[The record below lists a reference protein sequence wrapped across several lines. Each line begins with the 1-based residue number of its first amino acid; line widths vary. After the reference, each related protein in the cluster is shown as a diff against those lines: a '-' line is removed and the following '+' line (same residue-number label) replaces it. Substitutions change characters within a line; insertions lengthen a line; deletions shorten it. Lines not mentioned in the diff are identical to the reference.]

1 MSKLYAVYDENDFP
15 VCVGTSKECAKYMG
29 KKSPKAFIEHCSN
42 VRRGIISPKL
52 RGYVIG
58 DDPQRE
64 VKNSE
69 RK

>member
-15 VCVGTSKECAKYMG
+15 VCVGTSRECADYMG
-29 KKSPKAFIEHCSN
+29 KKSALTFIQHC
-42 VRRGIISPKL
+42 VRVRNGTISPKL